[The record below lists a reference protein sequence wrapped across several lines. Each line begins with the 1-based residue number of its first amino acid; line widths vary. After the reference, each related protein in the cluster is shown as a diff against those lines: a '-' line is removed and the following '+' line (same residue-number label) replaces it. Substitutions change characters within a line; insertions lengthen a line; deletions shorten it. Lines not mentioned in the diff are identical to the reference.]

1 MNQCASVD
9 RLAPPR
15 PGAVRSRRV
24 ARLEKDSLIGTRY
37 RVVRLLGA
45 GGMGSVYEAIDAHSG
60 ARVAVKVITAEAAA
74 SPTLM
79 SRFAREAAAAAAI
92 DTPHIIRVLGS
103 GHDEERGLPFL
114 VLEYLEGEDLHQ
126 LIKRL
131 GALSP
136 DLALRIAAQAC
147 LGLQMAHEAR
157 IVHRDIKPANFFLAK
172 TASGE
177 RIVKLLDFGVAK
189 IKTDPTTTEAATG
202 ELTRTGSMLG
212 SPLYMSPEQARG
224 HRDLDHRS
232 DIWSFGVVLYA
243 ALAGHTPHR
252 DTDLLG
258 ELLILIC
265 TEAPEPLQN
274 AAPWVSPEVAALVH
288 RALRFD
294 PSERFQS
301 AGEMRAA
308 INAMVPG
315 DATIHEHALQS
326 VGDGERASVAPRI
339 TASLP
344 DVPAPRRSLGGSTAE
359 THAVAGGAR
368 AVTGAESPAPLLVP
382 PGAGSGAI
390 GVGVGVG
397 VGVEGPPTSGLV
409 TSGGAFGTTVGR
421 TIDGAQPS
429 GNASSNGRSLT
440 PLLAGMAGAALLLAG
455 AAAAYVFARPAP
467 LAPPIAAA
475 ITPAPSA
482 PAPTRT
488 VRLVVIPADAT
499 VEVDGTPITP
509 KDGLVEI
516 HGALGSVHTVRVK
529 AGDEGVT
536 ADVVVTEDGALPPKI
551 ELHPTTAK
559 ALPARPTPALKGAL
573 PTAKSVAVPPPPSD
587 FRTGR

>member
-1 MNQCASVD
+1 M
-9 RLAPPR
+9 
-15 PGAVRSRRV
+15 
-24 ARLEKDSLIGTRY
+24 ARIGKDSLIGARY

-45 GGMGSVYEAIDAHSG
+45 GGMGSVYEAIDARTG

-74 SPTLM
+74 SETLM
-79 SRFAREAAAAAAI
+79 SRFAREAEAAAAI
-92 DTPHIIRVLGS
+92 DTPHIVRVLGS
-103 GHDEERGLPFL
+103 GRDDERGLPFL

-147 LGLQMAHEAR
+147 LGLQKAHEMR

-189 IKTDPTTTEAATG
+189 IKSDPTASQAEAAG
-202 ELTRTGSMLG
+202 LTRTGSMLG

-243 ALAGHTPHR
+243 SLCGHTPHR

-274 AAPWVSPEVAALVH
+274 VAPWVAPELASLVH

-294 PSERFQS
+294 ANERFQS
-301 AGEMRAA
+301 ASEMRAA
-308 INAMVPG
+308 ITALLPG
-315 DATIHEHALQS
+315 DATIHEHLLQPLA
-326 VGDGERASVAPRI
+326 DGERAAVAPSI
-339 TASLP
+339 SESLH
-344 DVPAPRRSLGGSTAE
+344 DAPAPRRTLGSSVAE
-359 THAVAGGAR
+359 TR
-368 AVTGAESPAPLLVP
+368 AVVTSGGHGTTGAEAPAQLVVTGSSGSIEIP
-382 PGAGSGAI
+382 PASGM
-390 GVGVGVG
+390 
-397 VGVEGPPTSGLV
+397 V

-421 TIDGAQPS
+421 TGDGAQLL
-429 GNASSNGRSLT
+429 ASAVPAARSLS
-440 PLLAGMAGAALLLAG
+440 PVIAGMAGAALLLAG
-455 AAAAYVFARPAP
+455 AAAAYVLARPAP
-467 LAPPIAAA
+467 VAPAVSAAL
-475 ITPAPSA
+475 TPAPSA
-482 PAPTRT
+482 APQKART
-488 VRLVVIPADAT
+488 VRLVVIPSDAT
-499 VEVDGTPITP
+499 VDVDATPIVP

-516 HGALGSVHTVRVK
+516 HGALGSVHAVHVK
-529 AGDEGVT
+529 AGDDET
-536 ADVVVTEDGALPPKI
+536 TTNVVVTEDGALPPKI
-551 ELHPTTAK
+551 EI
-559 ALPARPTPALKGAL
+559 RPTLAKSPSVKTAPLKGAL
-573 PTAKSVAVPPPPSD
+573 PIPKSSGAPPQPPSD